1 MIGRKILV
9 IAIVICMALL
19 IPIQL
24 PKEVERGEIPPTVLA
39 LEAPSGLENESAF
52 IGAGISAYTNIG
64 KQINLSLAEEA
75 FKGVEFRGDDYVI
88 GIVSVSGSED
98 DDVHVYVQKD
108 GWIVAYYPD
117 HQLVPKIIKD
127 LMNPADN
134 KLEDALN
141 KVCEKLNVTSFKV
154 NYYHFKYPEANAML
168 ITGDKAE
175 AHGNNDKS
183 NEFHVIIPSNITVYE
198 TSWYFY
204 GDTTGGTGYKYNN
217 VYLYVNSKIVTNFG
231 GGTDAIKWDRLIITN
246 KTLNSSDP
254 ALYFDALNK
263 IKVRAQSCAA
273 SSPAIAKG
281 GITVIYKI

>member
-1 MIGRKILV
+1 MIRKILV

-39 LEAPSGLENESAF
+39 LEAPRGLENESAF

-168 ITGDKAE
+168 IAGDKAE
-175 AHGNNDKS
+175 KYCSGCTNNAFNIIVPSNVTVHEICWYFWAKTEAGCSARLYINGKEVSSVGGSTITKWNTTKVISSGN
-183 NEFHVIIPSNITVYE
+183 ETGVIIADKPNE
-198 TSWYFY
+198 
-204 GDTTGGTGYKYNN
+204 
-217 VYLYVNSKIVTNFG
+217 
-231 GGTDAIKWDRLIITN
+231 
-246 KTLNSSDP
+246 
-254 ALYFDALNK
+254 
-263 IKVRAQSCAA
+263 IKVQACGYGVRDCNCGR
-273 SSPAIAKG
+273 AKG

>member
-1 MIGRKILV
+1 
-9 IAIVICMALL
+9 MALL

-39 LEAPSGLENESAF
+39 LEAPRGLENESAF

-88 GIVSVSGSED
+88 GIVSVSDSED

-154 NYYHFKYPEANAML
+154 NYYHFKYPDANAML
-168 ITGDKAE
+168 IAGDKAE
-175 AHGNNDKS
+175 RCCDGCTNNAF
-183 NEFHVIIPSNITVYE
+183 NVIVPSNVTVYE
-198 TSWYFY
+198 ICWYFWAKTESGSVSARLY
-204 GDTTGGTGYKYNN
+204 INGKEVTSVGSSRTITKWNTTKVTSSGNETG
-217 VYLYVNSKIVTNFG
+217 VIIVDKPNE
-231 GGTDAIKWDRLIITN
+231 
-246 KTLNSSDP
+246 
-254 ALYFDALNK
+254 
-263 IKVRAQSCAA
+263 IKVQACGQSHYFKCAK
-273 SSPAIAKG
+273 AKG

>member
-24 PKEVERGEIPPTVLA
+24 PKEVEKGEIPPTVLA
-39 LEAPSGLENESAF
+39 LEAPRGLENESAF

-134 KLEDALN
+134 KLEDALT
-141 KVCEKLNVTSFKV
+141 KVCEKLNVTSFQI

-168 ITGDKAE
+168 IAGDKISC
-175 AHGNNDKS
+175 GNMDDSKRNTF
-183 NEFHVIIPSNITVYE
+183 NVIIPSNITIYE
-198 TSWYFY
+198 ICWYFWASV
-204 GDTTGGTGYKYNN
+204 GKMAGAE
-217 VYLYVNSKIVTNFG
+217 LYINGKKITSG
-231 GGTDAIKWDRLIITN
+231 GGLKWGNISTDSITI
-246 KTLNSSDP
+246 DEP
-254 ALYFDALNK
+254 NK
-263 IKVRAQSCAA
+263 IEVKVHGGGYYGGGA
-273 SSPAIAKG
+273 SAKG

>member
-108 GWIVAYYPD
+108 GWIVAYYPE

-141 KVCEKLNVTSFKV
+141 KVCEKLNVTSFQI

-168 ITGDKAE
+168 IAGDKLWKCSEGCACN
-175 AHGNNDKS
+175 AFN
-183 NEFHVIIPSNITVYE
+183 IIVPSNITVYE
-198 TSWYFY
+198 ICWYFWTDRA
-204 GDTTGGTGYKYNN
+204 GSTE
-217 VYLYVNSKIVTNFG
+217 LYVNGEKIVSIANT
-231 GGTDAIKWDRLIITN
+231 AKWDVIKITKDKNETKAIILDKPN
-246 KTLNSSDP
+246 EI
-254 ALYFDALNK
+254 K
-263 IKVRAQSCAA
+263 IKNCGSCGW
-273 SSPAIAKG
+273 AKG
-281 GITVIYKI
+281 GITVIYKV

>member
-1 MIGRKILV
+1 MISRKILV

-24 PKEVERGEIPPTVLA
+24 PKEVEKGEIPPTVLA
-39 LEAPSGLENESAF
+39 LEAPRGLENESAF

-88 GIVSVSGSED
+88 GIVSVSDSED

-141 KVCEKLNVTSFKV
+141 KVCEKLNVTSFQI

-168 ITGDKAE
+168 IAGDACIPTGD
-175 AHGNNDKS
+175 NQRLS
-183 NEFHVIIPSNITVYE
+183 NSFYITIPSNITVYE
-198 TSWYFY
+198 ICWYFRTYY
-204 GDTTGGTGYKYNN
+204 GVIDKASLSIRGQEVFSTTSGSQTNWGLLSVVTEKPKNATEIQVN
-217 VYLYVNSKIVTNFG
+217 TPTEVKVYL
-231 GGTDAIKWDRLIITN
+231 DDRMGPT
-246 KTLNSSDP
+246 P
-254 ALYFDALNK
+254 
-263 IKVRAQSCAA
+263 
-273 SSPAIAKG
+273 AKG

>member
-1 MIGRKILV
+1 MISRKILV
-9 IAIVICMALL
+9 IAVVICMALL
-19 IPIQL
+19 ISIQL

-39 LEAPSGLENESAF
+39 LEAPRGLENESAF

-98 DDVHVYVQKD
+98 DDVHAYVQKD

-141 KVCEKLNVTSFKV
+141 KVCEKLNVTSFQI

-168 ITGDKAE
+168 IAGDKAE
-175 AHGNNDKS
+175 KCGNGCTN
-183 NEFHVIIPSNITVYE
+183 NAFNIIVPSNITVYE
-198 TSWYFY
+198 ICWYFWAKTKGACSAKLY
-204 GDTTGGTGYKYNN
+204 INGKEVSSVGSWRTITKWNTTKVISSGNETG
-217 VYLYVNSKIVTNFG
+217 VIIVDKPNE
-231 GGTDAIKWDRLIITN
+231 
-246 KTLNSSDP
+246 
-254 ALYFDALNK
+254 
-263 IKVRAQSCAA
+263 IKVQACGYESHKYYYCTN
-273 SSPAIAKG
+273 AKG
-281 GITVIYKI
+281 GITVICKI

>member
-39 LEAPSGLENESAF
+39 LEAPRGLENESAF

-198 TSWYFY
+198 TSWYFH

>member
-88 GIVSVSGSED
+88 GIVSVSDSED

-141 KVCEKLNVTSFKV
+141 KVCEKLNVTSFQI
-154 NYYHFKYPEANAML
+154 NYYHFKY
-168 ITGDKAE
+168 
-175 AHGNNDKS
+175 
-183 NEFHVIIPSNITVYE
+183 
-198 TSWYFY
+198 
-204 GDTTGGTGYKYNN
+204 
-217 VYLYVNSKIVTNFG
+217 
-231 GGTDAIKWDRLIITN
+231 R
-246 KTLNSSDP
+246 
-254 ALYFDALNK
+254 
-263 IKVRAQSCAA
+263 
-273 SSPAIAKG
+273 
-281 GITVIYKI
+281 

>member
-1 MIGRKILV
+1 MISRKLV
-9 IAIVICMALL
+9 IAIVICIALL

-24 PKEVERGEIPPTVLA
+24 PKEVERGEITPTVLA
-39 LEAPSGLENESAF
+39 LEAPRGLENESAF

-75 FKGVEFRGDDYVI
+75 FKGVELRGDGYVI

-108 GWIVAYYPD
+108 GWIVAYYLDRQP
-117 HQLVPKIIKD
+117 VPRIIKD

-134 KLEDALN
+134 KLEDALT

-168 ITGDKAE
+168 IAGDKAE
-175 AHGNNDKS
+175 SKGYWSSGRCTNNAF
-183 NEFHVIIPSNITVYE
+183 NIIVPSNVTVYE
-198 TSWYFY
+198 ICWYFWAK
-204 GDTTGGTGYKYNN
+204 TGYKCSAK
-217 VYLYVNSKIVTNFG
+217 LYINGKEVSSVGADKTVTKWSTTKVISSGNETGVIVVDKPNE
-231 GGTDAIKWDRLIITN
+231 
-246 KTLNSSDP
+246 
-254 ALYFDALNK
+254 
-263 IKVRAQSCAA
+263 IKVQACGWSDYWGR
-273 SSPAIAKG
+273 AKG

>member
-1 MIGRKILV
+1 MIRKILV
-9 IAIVICMALL
+9 IAIVICVALL
-19 IPIQL
+19 VPIQL
-24 PKEVERGEIPPTVLA
+24 PKEVEKGKIPPTVLA
-39 LEAPSGLENESAF
+39 LEAPRGLENESAF
-52 IGAGISAYTNIG
+52 VGAGISAYTNIG

-88 GIVSVSGSED
+88 GIVSVSDSED

-108 GWIVAYYPD
+108 GWIVAYYPE

-168 ITGDKAE
+168 IAGDKAE
-175 AHGNNDKS
+175 KYGGGCTNNAF
-183 NEFHVIIPSNITVYE
+183 NIIVPSNVTVCE
-198 TSWYFY
+198 ICWYFWAKTEEY
-204 GDTTGGTGYKYNN
+204 DCSARLYINGKEVVSVGGSKTITKWNTTKVISSGNETG
-217 VYLYVNSKIVTNFG
+217 VIVVDKPNE
-231 GGTDAIKWDRLIITN
+231 
-246 KTLNSSDP
+246 
-254 ALYFDALNK
+254 
-263 IKVRAQSCAA
+263 IKVQACGDKVYGRCYWGR
-273 SSPAIAKG
+273 AKG